1 MTKRQLEELLKDMSL
16 QEKIDQMVQLPAGVL
31 MKNGREI
38 ITGPLSDL
46 HITQEEL
53 DGLGSIL
60 GTYDPDELNR
70 IQKEQM
76 ERQPHHIP
84 MLFMLDVIH
93 GMKTVYPSP
102 LGQGATFDP
111 DLVRDCA
118 SMAAKE
124 ASLLGVH
131 VTFSPM
137 ADLCRDARWG
147 RVMEGTGEDPYLNG
161 RMTAAMVEGYQGHDM
176 QEPYKICACVKH
188 FAGYGAPTAGRDY
201 TAAQLSRHTFL
212 EYYLS
217 GYRAGIRAG
226 AGMVMTSFNTV
237 EDIPATGNQTLMRD
251 VLRGELGFKG
261 VLISDYGAVKELI
274 AHGYASDK
282 DDAAAKALT
291 AGVDIDMVSD
301 CYCDHLAEQI
311 RSGKISE
318 SLLNEAVM
326 RILELKNKLG
336 LFEHPYRYADKKE
349 AERFILSDDNRKLA
363 RRAAQ
368 ESIVL
373 LKNED
378 DILPLYG
385 GVRVSKSGENQDYTE
400 RQNIRNK
407 LALIGPY
414 ADSRSLLSSW
424 AVAGE
429 QKDVVT
435 IREALEEC
443 GAGTLLTAKGCPM
456 IGRDEICYNCESRET
471 DSLSDQELCE
481 MEEEALRAAREADQV
496 ILCVGE
502 HFLQSGE
509 SASRTELLIPAV
521 QQDLMRKVA
530 QVNSNLITVVV
541 TGRPLDLREV
551 VKLSKAVLIAW
562 FPGTEGGHAVAD
574 ILTGATS
581 PQGKLPMSFPYCT
594 GQEPI
599 SYNAFSSGRPMPEG
613 KHLRFFSGYSDAPN
627 EPLYPF
633 GYGLTYTDFSLTDPT
648 LDRDVMSQEDKIT
661 ASAVLTNIGKR
672 SGTETVQLYIRDLSA
687 SVVRPVRELKG
698 FQKVKL
704 EAGQSCRVSFPID
717 ISMLEFLRADG
728 TFGAEK
734 GKFQVFISRS
744 SAEGRPAEFTLQ

>member
-1 MTKRQLEELLKDMSL
+1 
-16 QEKIDQMVQLPAGVL
+16 
-31 MKNGREI
+31 
-38 ITGPLSDL
+38 
-46 HITQEEL
+46 
-53 DGLGSIL
+53 
-60 GTYDPDELNR
+60 
-70 IQKEQM
+70 
-76 ERQPHHIP
+76 
-84 MLFMLDVIH
+84 
-93 GMKTVYPSP
+93 
-102 LGQGATFDP
+102 
-111 DLVRDCA
+111 
-118 SMAAKE
+118 
-124 ASLLGVH
+124 
-131 VTFSPM
+131 
-137 ADLCRDARWG
+137 
-147 RVMEGTGEDPYLNG
+147 
-161 RMTAAMVEGYQGHDM
+161 
-176 QEPYKICACVKH
+176 
-188 FAGYGAPTAGRDY
+188 
-201 TAAQLSRHTFL
+201 
-212 EYYLS
+212 
-217 GYRAGIRAG
+217 
-226 AGMVMTSFNTV
+226 
-237 EDIPATGNQTLMRD
+237 
-251 VLRGELGFKG
+251 
-261 VLISDYGAVKELI
+261 
-274 AHGYASDK
+274 
-282 DDAAAKALT
+282 
-291 AGVDIDMVSD
+291 
-301 CYCDHLAEQI
+301 
-311 RSGKISE
+311 
-318 SLLNEAVM
+318 M

-385 GVRVSKSGENQDYTE
+385 GVRVSKSGENQDNTE